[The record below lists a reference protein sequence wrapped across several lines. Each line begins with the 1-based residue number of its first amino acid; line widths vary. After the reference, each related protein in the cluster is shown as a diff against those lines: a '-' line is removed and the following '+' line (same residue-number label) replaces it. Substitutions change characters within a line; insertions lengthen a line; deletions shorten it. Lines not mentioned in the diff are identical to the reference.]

1 MIAVISAVAA
11 ILTLLLITF
20 IIVVCLRRR
29 REKNLLAIAQKC
41 ELVTHKVFMCKGG
54 TVMTKGC
61 EVWVRG
67 WLDCTLYSHSASLH
81 HVCKGL

>member
-41 ELVTHKVFMCKGG
+41 ELVTQKVFMSKGG
-54 TVMTKGC
+54 TVMTKG
-61 EVWVRG
+61 
-67 WLDCTLYSHSASLH
+67 
-81 HVCKGL
+81 